1 MESEESALDDPLG
14 KSGPNSLFFFF
25 VIFSSIPMPLYV
37 FIFEQPPPGVFKQN
51 PTPWPPSPSHG
62 TQGLEKP
69 KRCSLLEQKSHNF
82 ASSFLNA
89 GIWELAIL
97 APTDPI
103 PSVFPLRIMVPFC
116 VESALSGVV
125 FAATDMFV
133 SSITEAHLYIDR
145 GPKHNQHLGNPLFS
159 TRQYYIPATRVN
171 QAISPLHHQ
180 HHLVQVMAPLPP
192 NHRLVYRRTFR
203 LPPWVKNQR
212 RTLLHFQAVDHQTE
226 VPSLCSPCSR
236 CLLTEFK
243 LEATL
248 VDTMRSASISPTCWR
263 RRRRQ
268 NKNFWLSLRIQ
279 PSLRFFDFF
288 WIFGESQ
295 FQAIP
300 VGKQWSSGERPFQF
314 IFYTPTSGIWQVGQ
328 LYFKKQKKFNCQRK
342 SDGTTT
348 KQLFRPFGWKG
359 FQRSTSPRYLSNCTL
374 RGESFWSMLC
384 SRSSSER
391 LWRWSW
397 NRKDQRMSLSPSLKG
412 WKGQKY
418 LKWIYIRVIN
428 WQQFFCQGWE
438 RDRKSRRSY
447 LNEVGWSSSLDSSAP
462 LPLQDGGWNP
472 GHPRMQTFL

>member
-159 TRQYYIPATRVN
+159 IRQYYIPVTRFN
-171 QAISPLHHQ
+171 HAIFTLHHQ

-226 VPSLCSPCSR
+226 VISLCPPWSR

-248 VDTMRSASISPTCWR
+248 ADTMPSASISPTCWR
-263 RRRRQ
+263 RNRRQ
-268 NKNFWLSLRIQ
+268 NKNCWLSLRIQ
-279 PSLRFFDFF
+279 PSLRFFVFF
-288 WIFGESQ
+288 SGFLVKVNFRRFQLESNGR
-295 FQAIP
+295 
-300 VGKQWSSGERPFQF
+300 VGRGRLGLSSTHQPRE
-314 IFYTPTSGIWQVGQ
+314 SGRWA
-328 LYFKKQKKFNCQRK
+328 NCISRSRK
-342 SDGTTT
+342 SLIVNESLMAQQQNNCSDRLVGRGSRGAHHQDICPTAPWEVNHSDRCYVVVR
-348 KQLFRPFGWKG
+348 L
-359 FQRSTSPRYLSNCTL
+359 QRGCGGDRETERI
-374 RGESFWSMLC
+374 RGCHCLP
-384 SRSSSER
+384 
-391 LWRWSW
+391 LWRGGRAKSIS
-397 NRKDQRMSLSPSLKG
+397 NE
-412 WKGQKY
+412 
-418 LKWIYIRVIN
+418 YIS
-428 WQQFFCQGWE
+428 E
-438 RDRKSRRSY
+438 
-447 LNEVGWSSSLDSSAP
+447 
-462 LPLQDGGWNP
+462 
-472 GHPRMQTFL
+472 